1 MSLVDELQSH
11 RKLALE
17 RAQMEANFEIKLKAL
32 EKVKSALATAPDLDV
47 DKVVYLNSLP
57 HLFEKQKN
65 FLELYLK
72 IILSISKLFSN
83 LKLNYEN

>member
-1 MSLVDELQSH
+1 MGSGNYSMEGEMSLADELQSH

-17 RAQMEANFEIKLKAL
+17 RAQMEANFEIKSKAL

-57 HLFEKQKN
+57 HLFEK
-65 FLELYLK
+65 
-72 IILSISKLFSN
+72 LF
-83 LKLNYEN
+83 

>member
-1 MSLVDELQSH
+1 MSLADELQSH

-47 DKVVYLNSLP
+47 DKVVYLNWLP
-57 HLFEKQKN
+57 
-65 FLELYLK
+65 LYDA
-72 IILSISKLFSN
+72 
-83 LKLNYEN
+83 